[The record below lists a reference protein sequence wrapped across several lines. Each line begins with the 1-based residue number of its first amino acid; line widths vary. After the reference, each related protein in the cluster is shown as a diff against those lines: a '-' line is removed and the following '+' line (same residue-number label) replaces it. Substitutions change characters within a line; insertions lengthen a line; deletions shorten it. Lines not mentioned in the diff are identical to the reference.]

1 MCATYLRWSYIC
13 LQWIGKFGCWTF
25 FAGPVKSTNISVSC
39 YVFLRKKITRIST
52 SQRLHFAMSR
62 EGFGKGM
69 NTFFPDSS
77 HSLSDFGHLSAYLES
92 VLHSPQQQCLVPTM
106 PLPFRTLSHFLTKF
120 SVVLFQFY
128 SSRSYISF
136 KLVAMFV

>member
-1 MCATYLRWSYIC
+1 MLDLLALV
-13 LQWIGKFGCWTF
+13 LDL
-25 FAGPVKSTNISVSC
+25 PSVDREIRLLDLFRRASEEHKYKC
-39 YVFLRKKITRIST
+39 FLLCSREQAT
-52 SQRLHFAMSR
+52 SQRLHFAVSH

-69 NTFFPDSS
+69 NTFFHDSS
-77 HSLSDFGHLSAYLES
+77 NSLSAFGHLSAYPES

-106 PLPFRTLSHFLTKF
+106 QLPFRTLSHFLTKF

>member
-1 MCATYLRWSYIC
+1 MFLS
-13 LQWIGKFGCWTF
+13 
-25 FAGPVKSTNISVSC
+25 VKKLSEQA
-39 YVFLRKKITRIST
+39 T

-77 HSLSDFGHLSAYLES
+77 NSLTDFGHLSAYLKS
-92 VLHSPQQQCLVPTM
+92 VLHSPQHLQCLVPTM
-106 PLPFRTLSHFLTKF
+106 LLPFRTLSQFLTKF
-120 SVVLFQFY
+120 SVVLCQFY

-136 KLVAMFV
+136 KVVAMFVWVCVGGGGLVGYHVTTSIFSNSRKHYYMTL